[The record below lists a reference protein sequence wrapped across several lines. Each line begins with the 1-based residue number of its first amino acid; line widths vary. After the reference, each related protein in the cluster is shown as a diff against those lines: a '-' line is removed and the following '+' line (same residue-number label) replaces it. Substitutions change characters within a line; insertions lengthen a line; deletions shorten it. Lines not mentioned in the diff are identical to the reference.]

1 LEYEEMGVRSILKK
15 QEVEEQERELEARV
29 GRLREKKRRL
39 QARVEDREGGAK
51 GGMQGVRR

>member
-1 LEYEEMGVRSILKK
+1 MGVRSILKK